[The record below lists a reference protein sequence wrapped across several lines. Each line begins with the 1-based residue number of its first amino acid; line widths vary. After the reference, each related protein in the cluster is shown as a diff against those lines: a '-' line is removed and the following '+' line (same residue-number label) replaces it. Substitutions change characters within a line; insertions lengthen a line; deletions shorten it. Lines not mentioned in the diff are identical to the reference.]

1 MVHTESASKALVNVI
16 KPNSNVGLK
25 KGGGKIF
32 IFRKNSFGK
41 DENVKTVHKML
52 DAIIKPTGTYNI
64 WKEDERKSLESG
76 LVRRMELLKNVL

>member
-1 MVHTESASKALVNVI
+1 MVHMESASKALVVVI
-16 KPNSNVGLK
+16 V
-25 KGGGKIF
+25 GKIF